1 MRTVHFLSLVGFS
14 ALALVLFV
22 ALSSGGVP
30 GAAAASLL
38 VVAGLALAL
47 TLLLPRTVRRAARF
61 TKAMASGEIPK
72 RLPETASG
80 DTGELYRALNRL
92 AEAHEQQL
100 RDLTTEKAET
110 ELILQEMG
118 EGVLALSSEGVVVR
132 ANAQMRR
139 VIGATDPIK
148 GRTISTI
155 FRNPLLVRFL
165 SPESVSENGKQGEF
179 EVFGRTMLVTAKRLR
194 AGGVVAVFADLTL
207 VRRLNRVRTEFVA
220 NASHE
225 LKTPLT
231 AIRGFAETLLDP
243 EIPAEDRANFAGRI
257 VKHANRISAIVEDL
271 ITLARLEEPG
281 QAVASERV
289 LLRPLV
295 ERTVELLTPNAESQG
310 ATIKVEIEPDNLA
323 ARGDPEGIRQIIEN
337 LIENALRHSSA
348 REVGLRGVRSGDDE
362 VTVTVW
368 DRGTGIPSI
377 HIDRVFERFYRVDPS
392 RSRSTGGTGLGLAIV
407 KHWTEQMGGRVSV
420 ESEVGMGTAV
430 RVELPSA

>member
-14 ALALVLFV
+14 GLALVLF
-22 ALSSGGVP
+22 ATLSSRGVP

-47 TLLLPRTVRRAARF
+47 TLLLPRTVKRAARF
-61 TKAMASGEIPK
+61 TKAMASGETPK
-72 RLPETASG
+72 RLPETAGG

-100 RDLTTEKAET
+100 RDLATEKAET

-118 EGVLALSSEGVVVR
+118 EGVPALSPESVVVR
-132 ANAQMRR
+132 ANPQMCQL
-139 VIGATDPIK
+139 IGATDPIK
-148 GRTISTI
+148 GRTLSTI

-165 SPESVSENGKQGEF
+165 SPGSVSENGQQGEF

-207 VRRLNRVRTEFVA
+207 VRRLSRVRTEFVA

-243 EIPAEDRANFAGRI
+243 EIGREHRANFAGRI

-271 ITLARLEEPG
+271 LTLARLEEPG

-289 LLRPLV
+289 LLRPLL
-295 ERTVELLTPNAESQG
+295 ERTVELLTPNAASQG
-310 ATIKVEIEPDNLA
+310 ATIKVEIEPDDLA
-323 ARGDPEGIRQIIEN
+323 ARGDPEGIRQIVEN
-337 LIENALRHSSA
+337 LIENALRRSSA
-348 REVGLRGVRSGDDE
+348 REVGLRASRSGDDE
-362 VTVTVW
+362 VTLTVW

-377 HIDRVFERFYRVDPS
+377 HIGRVFERFYRVDPS
-392 RSRSTGGTGLGLAIV
+392 RSRSTGGTGLGLSIV

-420 ESEVGMGTAV
+420 ESEVGVGTTV